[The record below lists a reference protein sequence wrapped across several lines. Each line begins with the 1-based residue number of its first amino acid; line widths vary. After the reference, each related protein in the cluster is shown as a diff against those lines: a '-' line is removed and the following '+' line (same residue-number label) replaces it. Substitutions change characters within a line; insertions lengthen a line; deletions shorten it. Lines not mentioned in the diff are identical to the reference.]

1 MTHSDTQRLPGQ
13 QQILRHK
20 PYYTDMGPDVSI
32 RDSDGVT
39 SRLPRYG
46 VWTWNAARGKHQ
58 VAEVSDDLEALRA
71 KHGEGPLVDL
81 PRLATPD

>member
-1 MTHSDTQRLPGQ
+1 MTHSDIQRRPSQ

-20 PYYTDMGPDVSI
+20 PYYTDMGPDVSM

-39 SRLPRYG
+39 SHLPRYA
-46 VWTWNAARGKHQ
+46 VWTWDTARGKHQ
-58 VAEVSDDLEALRA
+58 VAEVSDDLDALRA
-71 KHGEGPLVDL
+71 KHGEGPLVHR